1 MTVWVALLGGSA
13 LVGVFVALMIRKPWA
28 IYVAGALP
36 WTILLCAIL
45 YTEYVLPNDARDAS
59 MWPIAQAVGG
69 TIAAVVGV
77 YAYKMTQKYL
87 AK

>member
-1 MTVWVALLGGSA
+1 MTVWAALLGGSA
-13 LVGVFVALMIRKPWA
+13 LVGIFVALMIRKSWA

-36 WTILLCAIL
+36 WTILLGAIL
-45 YTEYVLPNDARDAS
+45 YTEYVLPNDSNDAS

-77 YAYKMTQKYL
+77 YAYTL
-87 AK
+87 ARKVLEK